1 MTFATTDT
9 LNWNVGSVPLFA
21 KLPLTG
27 EEIEVPGK
35 VAQVR
40 ADNRDV
46 VGITSPT
53 YEVFQNSQL
62 KELVYP
68 LVDAGQLTIENM
80 GYLGKGEKVFIQCA
94 MADEYKLGNESFKG
108 MITLLNS
115 HNGSSKLTAGVTT
128 ERVICSNTFAMA
140 QQDMST
146 RLAHRADIH
155 TRALEITEVVNF
167 VNEHMSL
174 YQEHVRI
181 LQQAS
186 MNDSQLD
193 ELITNTFAKDV
204 EHVRAAN
211 SIRRFFRV
219 GIGNEG
225 KTVWDGVNAITQWVT
240 HNSSKDESKRFASAN
255 FGRGAELSRRAMNF
269 AMVLA

>member
-1 MTFATTDT
+1 MTFATTNT
-9 LNWNVGSVPLFA
+9 LDWNVGTLPLFV
-21 KLPLTG
+21 KVG
-27 EEIEVPGK
+27 DEDIQVPGK

-46 VGITSPT
+46 IGITSPS
-53 YEVFQNSQL
+53 YEVFQNHSL
-62 KELVYP
+62 KDLVYP

-94 MADEYKLGNESFKG
+94 MADEYKMGNESFKG

-115 HNGSSKLTAGVTT
+115 HNGSSKLSAGVTT

-140 QQDMST
+140 QQDMSAK
-146 RLAHRADIH
+146 LAHRSDIH
-155 TRALEITEVVNF
+155 DRALEITEVVSF
-167 VNEHMSL
+167 VNEHMER
-174 YQEHVRI
+174 YQEHVRL
-181 LQQAS
+181 LQKAS
-186 MNDSQLD
+186 MNDEQLD

-225 KTVWDGVNAITQWVT
+225 KTVWDGVNAVTQWVT
-240 HNSSKDESKRFASAN
+240 HNSSKDQGKRFASAN
-255 FGRGAELSRRAMNF
+255 FGKGAELSRRAMNF
-269 AMVLA
+269 GLVYA